1 MQQRATRELR
11 PCATEQSGGR
21 IEAPACWSPAG
32 PRKVP
37 HGGPAGPGR
46 WHSPSSR
53 KAPPQGRARSAAA
66 PASGRCREA
75 PAVKPA
81 SQWIEWRTVLPDVR
95 GSASDT
101 PRCSSGVQA
110 HFHGEPEALQPRSR
124 RRRCSE
130 RSDILAHKVSGQGLR
145 AAQRFTG
152 NAQRMQALPSPMA
165 LVQVSIGPA
174 RAGQGLISTRRYGA
188 QWRQQARRHHPVD
201 PAP

>member
-1 MQQRATRELR
+1 MPYCRTIRITTENGALTMARMFNPPHPGLTLR
-11 PCATEQSGGR
+11 DE
-21 IEAPACWSPAG
+21 ILPALG
-32 PRKVP
+32 LTVT
-37 HGGPAGPGR
+37 
-46 WHSPSSR
+46 
-53 KAPPQGRARSAAA
+53 QAA
-66 PASGRCREA
+66 
-75 PAVKPA
+75 
-81 SQWIEWRTVLPDVR
+81 RTVLPDMR

-130 RSDILAHKVSGQGLR
+130 RPDILAHKVSVHGLR
-145 AAQRFTG
+145 TAQRFTG

-165 LVQVSIGPA
+165 LVQVSIRPA

-188 QWRQQARRHHPVD
+188 QWRQQAGRHRPVD